1 VPSIVSCS
9 VRIDNLALSSRR
21 RGAAALGVL
30 FGALS
35 LWSCA
40 ADAQPFAADQGVKLL
55 FGEITFEGNQAFSD
69 EALTR
74 EMGLRRGTEFRR
86 HFLERGLLK
95 VISFYQN
102 RGYLEA
108 EVTGIRGEMADPQHI
123 DYLITISEGV
133 QSFVREVDISGNS
146 IIERRELQKL
156 LPLKEGDPLD
166 RSKLLGSEEA
176 ILSAYADRGYIY
188 SKVETSVVEGN
199 DPYLKDVLFEIEE
212 GGRAYVGQI
221 EITGNEEVRS
231 GIVSR
236 ELTVKT
242 GGVYRPQDV
251 YESQRRIYATGLF
264 RDVRFLMVGLNEMA
278 DTVDL
283 IIEVTEDEL
292 NWIGVGFGYRSP
304 DRVRGA
310 VDWGHENMFNN
321 AQRLVLS
328 AAGAFNVKG
337 EWDAEYEADYREPH
351 LFSSGFEGGTKI
363 YYQQEKTITRTSWR
377 ASRLGLSANI
387 GRFIGPRTALSL
399 GYRYK
404 YLRYSVAHPESLPS
418 ENREELL
425 GGVTNS
431 IVMTVSRDARNDLFN
446 PSAGSYG
453 SGGIE
458 YAGGVLGG
466 DHDFWRVPIDASL
479 YRKARW
485 GPIWAVR
492 ARGGYMR
499 SYGRSDAV
507 PVDEQ
512 FELGGESSVRGYDDA
527 SIGPLNPLGERS
539 GTIMLNLNVEARFAL
554 FWRFGGVAFLDGG
567 GVWRRVVD
575 IAPMEMGFGA
585 GIGLRYLTAIGPVR
599 LDYGRRLTERR
610 AGDHG
615 RVYLGLGHVF

>member
-1 VPSIVSCS
+1 M
-9 VRIDNLALSSRR
+9 SSRP
-21 RGAAALGVL
+21 RGVVALGVL
-30 FGALS
+30 LAALS
-35 LWSCA
+35 LWACA
-40 ADAQPFAADQGVKLL
+40 ADAQPPSADQGVKLL
-55 FGEITFEGNQAFSD
+55 FGEIAFEGNEAFPD
-69 EALTR
+69 DALR
-74 EMGLRRGTEFRR
+74 KEMRLRRGMEFRR

-95 VISFYQN
+95 VVSFYQN

-108 EVTGIRGEMADPQHI
+108 EVTGFRGEMAGAQHI
-123 DYLITISEGV
+123 DYLITISEGA
-133 QSFVREVDISGNS
+133 QSLVRGIDISGNS
-146 IIERRELQKL
+146 IFETRELQRL

-176 ILSAYADRGYIY
+176 ILSVYADRGYIY
-188 SKVETSVVEGN
+188 SKVETSVLGGN
-199 DPYLKDVLFEIEE
+199 DPYLKEVLFAIEE

-236 ELTVKT
+236 ELIVRT
-242 GGVYRPQDV
+242 GGVYRPQHV

-264 RDVRFLMVGLNEMA
+264 KDVRFIMVGLNEMA

-328 AAGAFNVKG
+328 ASGAFNVKG
-337 EWDAEYEADYREPH
+337 EWDAEYEADYREPR
-351 LFSSGFEGGTKI
+351 LFSSGFQGGTKI

-377 ASRLGLSANI
+377 ASRLGLSAQI

-431 IVMTVSRDARNDLFN
+431 IAMTVSRDARNDLFN
-446 PSAGSYG
+446 PSAGSHL
-453 SGGIE
+453 SGE
-458 YAGGVLGG
+458 VEFAGGVLGG
-466 DHDFWRVPIDASL
+466 DHDFWRVPIGASL

-485 GPIWAVR
+485 GPVWAVR
-492 ARGGYMR
+492 ARGGYVR

-539 GTIMLNLNVEARFAL
+539 GTIMVNFNLEARLPL

-567 GVWRRVVD
+567 GIWRRVVD
-575 IAPMEMGFGA
+575 VAPMDLAFGA
-585 GIGLRYLTAIGPVR
+585 GIGLRYGTAIGPVR

-610 AGDHG
+610 AGDRG
-615 RVYLGLGHVF
+615 RVYLSLGHIF